1 MNHISLVK
9 KIGIIS
15 ISLRKQITKYN
26 KMKIIILGA
35 TSGLGRGTAELFA
48 AAGHQVGIAGRRVE
62 RLEQLYQKYP
72 DHIVYEEIDVTD
84 SYMEKGLEMLIQK
97 LGGCDLFLYSSGVG
111 KTNFDMEYSNEKWTN
126 DVNVNG
132 FVKAVCFMFQYFK
145 TQGHGHIAA
154 ISSVAGFRGIG
165 GSSSYSAGKGYQR
178 LYLEAMAHAS
188 NTRKLNIKY
197 TTIIP
202 GFVDTEII
210 ADQNYPLTLS
220 CDKAVK
226 IIYRGLLKQKRKIY
240 VDGKWRYISGLMR
253 IIPSWIWERM
263 KIK

>member
-1 MNHISLVK
+1 MQ
-9 KIGIIS
+9 
-15 ISLRKQITKYN
+15 KQKTKYN

-62 RLEQLYQKYP
+62 RLEQLSQKFP
-72 DHIVYEEIDVTD
+72 DHFVYEVLDVTD
-84 SYMEKGLEMLIQK
+84 PQLEKGIELLIQK
-97 LGGCDLFLYSSGVG
+97 LNGCDLFLYSSGVG
-111 KTNFDMEYSNEKWTN
+111 KTNFDMELANEQWTN
-126 DVNVNG
+126 DVNITG
-132 FVKAVCFMFQYFK
+132 FVKAVCYMFQYFK
-145 TQGHGHIAA
+145 AQGHGHIAA

-165 GSSSYSAGKGYQR
+165 GSSAYSASKGYQR

-188 NTRKLNIKY
+188 NVRKSNIKY

-210 ADQNYPLTLS
+210 AGQNYPLTLS

-240 VDGKWRYISGLMR
+240 VDGKWRYISGLMK